1 MKLRNTRFIFLIFE
15 FQTNSK
21 STCSCLQYLLYQC
34 LPTVQILSYYRLDT
48 FANFNPTPASPRANL
63 EPNAI
68 SRYCNTAIRE
78 VQQVFPLISSHATA
92 PPLLTMCEV
101 GHATTGSSEE
111 GWEWNRGWLETGVER
126 GENAWGGRKTAVM
139 PVWLDEGERNY
150 ESLLTRCAMRQGR
163 KRDVRVV
170 FRLRMHLITRKRRW
184 FFSKFFLSV
193 FYVRFFL
200 LLVIIRFLE
209 V

>member
-101 GHATTGSSEE
+101 GHATRARRGGNGRED
-111 GWEWNRGWLETGVER
+111 GWKRGW
-126 GENAWGGRKTAVM
+126 K
-139 PVWLDEGERNY
+139 GERMHGVG
-150 ESLLTRCAMRQGR
+150 ERPQLCQCDEEL
-163 KRDVRVV
+163 RVV
-170 FRLRMHLITRKRRW
+170 VDEMCNATGM
-184 FFSKFFLSV
+184 
-193 FYVRFFL
+193 
-200 LLVIIRFLE
+200 
-209 V
+209 

>member
-48 FANFNPTPASPRANL
+48 FANFNPTPASPWANL

-101 GHATTGSSEE
+101 GHATRARRGGMEQRMVGNGGGKERECMGWAKDRSYAGVTGRRREE
-111 GWEWNRGWLETGVER
+111 L
-126 GENAWGGRKTAVM
+126 
-139 PVWLDEGERNY
+139 
-150 ESLLTRCAMRQGR
+150 
-163 KRDVRVV
+163 RVV
-170 FRLRMHLITRKRRW
+170 VDEMCNATGT
-184 FFSKFFLSV
+184 
-193 FYVRFFL
+193 
-200 LLVIIRFLE
+200 
-209 V
+209 